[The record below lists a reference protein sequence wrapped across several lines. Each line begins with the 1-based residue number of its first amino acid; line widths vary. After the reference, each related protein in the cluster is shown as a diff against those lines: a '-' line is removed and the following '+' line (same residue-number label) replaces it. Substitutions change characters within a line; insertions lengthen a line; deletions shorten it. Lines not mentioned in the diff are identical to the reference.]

1 MKSKALTII
10 YDEHR
15 ALGAVVHALQ
25 YFAQRVDEG
34 HEPNFKLLW
43 TMIRYIAEFP
53 QTLHH
58 PKEETFIFAPLAK
71 RTHDGDNVLGELRLQ
86 HHDDLDLIAAIRQAL
101 GDFEGG
107 APDGAQRFHAAV
119 VKFAE
124 LTWKHMRIE
133 EDTLIPLADRHLT
146 EEDWNEISA
155 AFAANADPRF
165 GQDASKHFGRMFDEI
180 VALAPAPI
188 GLA

>member
-1 MKSKALTII
+1 MKNKALSII

-15 ALGAVVHALQ
+15 ALGAVVHALL
-25 YFAQRVDEG
+25 YSSQRVAEG
-34 HEPNFKLLW
+34 HEPNYRLLW

-71 RTHDGDNVLGELRLQ
+71 RTHAGDDVLGELRLQ
-86 HHDDLDLIAAIRQAL
+86 HHDDLDLIAAIREAL
-101 GDFEGG
+101 GDLEGG

-119 VKFAE
+119 GKFAE
-124 LTWKHMRIE
+124 LTWRHMRIE
-133 EDTLIPLADRHLT
+133 EDVLIPLADRHLT
-146 EEDWNEISA
+146 EDDWREISE
-155 AFAANADPRF
+155 AFGANADPRF
-165 GQDASKHFGRMFDEI
+165 GKDASGPFQRMFDDI
-180 VALAPAPI
+180 VKLAPAPI